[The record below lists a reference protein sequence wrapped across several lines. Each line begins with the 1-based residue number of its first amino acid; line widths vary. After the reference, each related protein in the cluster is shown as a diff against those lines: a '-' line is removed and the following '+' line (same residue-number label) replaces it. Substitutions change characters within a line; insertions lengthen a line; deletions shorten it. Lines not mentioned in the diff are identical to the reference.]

1 MNHRH
6 TGAPETGE
14 RSLDLRLGLT
24 AGLNVAIT
32 VAEFAGGLLSGS
44 LALLSDAA
52 HNLGDVVAVVLALWA
67 RRVSRRP
74 PTLRHTYGFKRAEV
88 IAALTNA
95 VLLLAATVLIAREA
109 VVRLLHPQ
117 PVAQGIMLLVGSVAF
132 VANVGSVL
140 LLRRHEEGD
149 VNVRSAFLHLAQDA
163 LASLAVVVAALLART
178 RIGPYV
184 DPVAALF
191 VGFMVLRGALALV
204 RETLTTLMEGVPEGL
219 DVAGLAGGIDAA
231 FAPARIHHVHVWEV
245 GPGQRLLTAHIAL
258 GEERDARAVGD
269 LLARI
274 KARLHDEWGI
284 THATLEPELESCG
297 EPGLLGSW
305 EEAGR
310 PAPGADGTYR
320 ATSMDAPA
328 GRPARG
334 SGGDG

>member
-1 MNHRH
+1 MSHQH
-6 TGAPETGE
+6 PPAAELSE

-32 VAEFAGGLLSGS
+32 VAEFVGGLLSGS

-52 HNLGDVVAVVLALWA
+52 HNLGDVVAVALALWA

-74 PTLRHTYGFKRAEV
+74 PTLRHTYGFKRLEV

-95 VLLLAATVLIAREA
+95 VLLLAATLLIAREA

-117 PVAQGIMLLVGSVAF
+117 PVAQGIMLVVGSAAF

-191 VGFMVLRGALALV
+191 VGFVVLRGALALV
-204 RETLTTLMEGVPEGL
+204 RETLSTLMEGVPEGL
-219 DVAGLAGGIDAA
+219 DVAGLAASVAAA
-231 FAPARIHHVHVWEV
+231 FAPAQLHHVHVWEV
-245 GPGQRLLTAHIAL
+245 GPGQRVLTAHVAL

-274 KARLHDEWGI
+274 KARLHDAWGI
-284 THATLEPELESCG
+284 THATLEPELENCG
-297 EPGLLGSW
+297 QSGLLGRW
-305 EEAGR
+305 EA
-310 PAPGADGTYR
+310 
-320 ATSMDAPA
+320 S
-328 GRPARG
+328 
-334 SGGDG
+334 

>member
-1 MNHRH
+1 VSHQH
-6 TGAPETGE
+6 PATASAGE
-14 RSLDLRLGLT
+14 RSLDRRLGLT

-32 VAEFAGGLLSGS
+32 VAEFVGGLLSGS

-74 PTLRHTYGFKRAEV
+74 ATLRHTYGFQRVEV

-117 PVAQGIMLLVGSVAF
+117 PVAQGIMLFVGSVAF

-140 LLRRHEEGD
+140 LLRRHEAGD

-178 RIGPYV
+178 RVGPWV
-184 DPVAALF
+184 DPVAALL
-191 VGFMVLRGALALV
+191 VGFVVLRGALALV
-204 RETLTTLMEGVPEGL
+204 RETLSTLMEGVPEGL
-219 DVAGLAGGIDAA
+219 DVAALAASVAAA
-231 FAPARIHHVHVWEV
+231 FAPAQLHHVHVWEV
-245 GPGQRLLTAHIAL
+245 GPGQRVLTAHVAL

-274 KARLHDEWGI
+274 KARLHDQWGI

-297 EPGLLGSW
+297 ESGLLGSW
-305 EEAGR
+305 KAAAR
-310 PAPGADGTYR
+310 PAPGAGGTHR
-320 ATSMDAPA
+320 ATSMDTPA

-334 SGGDG
+334 SDDGG